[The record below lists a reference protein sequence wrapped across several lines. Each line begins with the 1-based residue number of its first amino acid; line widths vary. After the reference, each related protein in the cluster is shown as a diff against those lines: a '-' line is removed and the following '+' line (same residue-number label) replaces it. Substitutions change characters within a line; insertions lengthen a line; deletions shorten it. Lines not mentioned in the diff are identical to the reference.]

1 MVGIE
6 NFSLNEIS
14 LIIFNIIGYSFLLFL
29 PRRLSREVKCLSVL
43 AGLAIGMLFDFTIGG
58 GILDFYKQNDT
69 NRYELFDVFYF
80 ALFGV
85 FGYFFMYF
93 YDKFRVNKVTF
104 IYYITAWS
112 IVAILVQWLFT
123 KLHILTYQN
132 NYELAYSFPIFLL
145 IQTLT
150 GFFYIFIT
158 NSSSE
163 LKKES

>member
-14 LIIFNIIGYSFLLFL
+14 LIIFNIIGYSFLFFL
-29 PRRLSREVKCLSVL
+29 PKRLSREVKCLSVL
-43 AGLAIGMLFDFTIGG
+43 AGLATGMLFDFTIGG

-69 NRYELFDVFYF
+69 NRYELFDVFYY

-93 YDKFRVNKVTF
+93 YDKFLVNKVTF

-112 IVAILVQWLFT
+112 IVGILVQWLFT

-150 GFFYIFIT
+150 GFFYMFIT

-163 LKKES
+163 LTKES